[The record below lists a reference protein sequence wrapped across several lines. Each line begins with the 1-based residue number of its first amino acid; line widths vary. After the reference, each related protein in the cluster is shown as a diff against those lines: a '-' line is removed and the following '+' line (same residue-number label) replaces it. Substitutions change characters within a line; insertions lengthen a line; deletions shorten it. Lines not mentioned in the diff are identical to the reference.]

1 MPCLFLKLISVCL
14 HRFSADTVGACH
26 LPEQSALLHQV
37 SATSWSVCAL
47 WECVN
52 LFHHRLEGWIKVGL
66 LSLWQMDMRTV
77 CPCLTYFFVTKLYWN
92 RLFIAFFNRLW
103 LAAFILD
110 HFPLFTSMWRVG
122 AIQNDG
128 VQMLLSKSWWNNK
141 EDQAEVR
148 GRLPNEHVSVSMA
161 KHHNER
167 WRRCWSWVSL
177 SVTGDKLI
185 GTLLQ
190 ALLFPTVVQ
199 TVPYLRTC
207 NHVPGFKGS
216 LSLHH
221 MFLTDFNQLAI
232 LRKCKYQQH
241 YCEKCTNSD
250 LSLFIFPPTCLEHQ
264 HLMRSGTS
272 EGTLYC
278 FCALWWRAFEI
289 SMFQWQRASC
299 SRWPCR
305 PIPSTGFI
313 AG

>member
-177 SVTGDKLI
+177 SVTVDKLI
-185 GTLLQ
+185 GTPLQ

-199 TVPYLRTC
+199 TV
-207 NHVPGFKGS
+207 
-216 LSLHH
+216 
-221 MFLTDFNQLAI
+221 
-232 LRKCKYQQH
+232 
-241 YCEKCTNSD
+241 
-250 LSLFIFPPTCLEHQ
+250 
-264 HLMRSGTS
+264 
-272 EGTLYC
+272 
-278 FCALWWRAFEI
+278 
-289 SMFQWQRASC
+289 
-299 SRWPCR
+299 SR
-305 PIPSTGFI
+305 I
-313 AG
+313 

>member
-77 CPCLTYFFVTKLYWN
+77 CPCFQQEFDLFFCYQTLLKQAVHSIFQPSVIGCFYSWP
-92 RLFIAFFNRLW
+92 
-103 LAAFILD
+103 
-110 HFPLFTSMWRVG
+110 FPLVYINVEGGGNSEWRV
-122 AIQNDG
+122 
-128 VQMLLSKSWWNNK
+128 QMLSKSWWNNK

-232 LRKCKYQQH
+232 LRKMQ
-241 YCEKCTNSD
+241 
-250 LSLFIFPPTCLEHQ
+250 IPT
-264 HLMRSGTS
+264 
-272 EGTLYC
+272 
-278 FCALWWRAFEI
+278 ALLRE
-289 SMFQWQRASC
+289 MH
-299 SRWPCR
+299 
-305 PIPSTGFI
+305 
-313 AG
+313 

>member
-1 MPCLFLKLISVCL
+1 MSVFDLFFCYQTLLKQAVHSIFQPSVIGC
-14 HRFSADTVGACH
+14 FY
-26 LPEQSALLHQV
+26 
-37 SATSWSVCAL
+37 SW
-47 WECVN
+47 
-52 LFHHRLEGWIKVGL
+52 
-66 LSLWQMDMRTV
+66 
-77 CPCLTYFFVTKLYWN
+77 P
-92 RLFIAFFNRLW
+92 
-103 LAAFILD
+103 
-110 HFPLFTSMWRVG
+110 FPLVYINVEGGGNSEWRV
-122 AIQNDG
+122 
-128 VQMLLSKSWWNNK
+128 QMLSKSWWNNK

-148 GRLPNEHVSVSMA
+148 GHLPNEHVSVSMA
-161 KHHNER
+161 KHHTER

>member
-128 VQMLLSKSWWNNK
+128 FKCYQKLMEQQRGPSW
-141 EDQAEVR
+141 
-148 GRLPNEHVSVSMA
+148 
-161 KHHNER
+161 
-167 WRRCWSWVSL
+167 
-177 SVTGDKLI
+177 
-185 GTLLQ
+185 
-190 ALLFPTVVQ
+190 
-199 TVPYLRTC
+199 
-207 NHVPGFKGS
+207 
-216 LSLHH
+216 
-221 MFLTDFNQLAI
+221 
-232 LRKCKYQQH
+232 
-241 YCEKCTNSD
+241 
-250 LSLFIFPPTCLEHQ
+250 
-264 HLMRSGTS
+264 S
-272 EGTLYC
+272 EGTSAQWAC
-278 FCALWWRAFEI
+278 I
-289 SMFQWQRASC
+289 SFYGKTSQRTMTSLLKL
-299 SRWPCR
+299 SQSVSNR
-305 PIPSTGFI
+305 G
-313 AG
+313 

>member
-47 WECVN
+47 WECAN

-128 VQMLLSKSWWNNK
+128 FKCYQKVGETTKRTKLKWGDIYRMSMYQFLWQNITLN
-141 EDQAEVR
+141 DDVVVEV
-148 GRLPNEHVSVSMA
+148 ESV
-161 KHHNER
+161 
-167 WRRCWSWVSL
+167 C
-177 SVTGDKLI
+177 
-185 GTLLQ
+185 Q
-190 ALLFPTVVQ
+190 
-199 TVPYLRTC
+199 
-207 NHVPGFKGS
+207 
-216 LSLHH
+216 
-221 MFLTDFNQLAI
+221 
-232 LRKCKYQQH
+232 
-241 YCEKCTNSD
+241 
-250 LSLFIFPPTCLEHQ
+250 
-264 HLMRSGTS
+264 
-272 EGTLYC
+272 
-278 FCALWWRAFEI
+278 
-289 SMFQWQRASC
+289 
-299 SRWPCR
+299 
-305 PIPSTGFI
+305 
-313 AG
+313 